1 MLNDNDLWAIFWVL
15 LFSYWIVKAV
25 FFGLSVYKH
34 GWMPSESE
42 QDKNE
47 QPVINNYFFG
57 EKNGD

>member
-1 MLNDNDLWAIFWVL
+1 MLNDNE

-25 FFGLSVYKH
+25 FFGLAVYKH

-47 QPVINNYFFG
+47 QPVINNYFLG